1 MTRPTCNRSDG
12 GHLRTSKYV
21 GFFGICL
28 GIAIIVSAAVLPV
41 SPATQRF
48 GPFRVD
54 IRGDNCG
61 PAAKVA
67 FRNPGANEL
76 CKEAAQRRMWAA
88 SFIAVVVFAFGMAL
102 FAGGDERRGSMV
114 EVTTPRISRTPP
126 RSPGSRRYRPG

>member
-1 MTRPTCNRSDG
+1 MRQPYIWSDG

-21 GFFGICL
+21 GFFGMCL
-28 GIAIIVSAAVLPV
+28 GIALVVSAMVLPV

-61 PAAKVA
+61 PAGKVA
-67 FRNPGANEL
+67 FRNPNANEL
-76 CKEAAQRRMWAA
+76 CKEAAQKRIWVA
-88 SFIAVVVFAFGMAL
+88 SGLAVVVLAFGMAL

-114 EVTTPRISRTPP
+114 EVASPRLSRSAY
-126 RSPGSRRYRPG
+126 RSPGSRR